1 MRTPS
6 ECFFSLVVI
15 ELSSPSLL
23 TMRIRS
29 INPSIL
35 SWPSLPNTGHN
46 TSSPN
51 KKIMSY
57 RIHINYQFYY
67 LNMAKSVTQIFVLWL
82 VLVVWHC
89 HAEDTAAVPLPPAV
103 ARPALPSWVT
113 NLHSFAAGGSYISLS
128 LSFACCH
135 IRVPP

>member
-1 MRTPS
+1 MFHQAHKNWMRTPS
-6 ECFFSLVVI
+6 ECFFLVV
-15 ELSSPSLL
+15 ELSSPCSLL

-46 TSSPN
+46 TTPN
-51 KKIMSY
+51 NKIMSNRI
-57 RIHINYQFYY
+57 RIHINYQFFY

-89 HAEDTAAVPLPPAV
+89 QAEDAAAVPPPPA
-103 ARPALPSWVT
+103 AAKPALPSWVT
-113 NLHSFAAGGSYISLS
+113 NLHSFAAGGSYILLS
-128 LSFACCH
+128 S
-135 IRVPP
+135 